1 MRGSEKIGWETVAGA
16 VTLIGAFISVMTV
29 VVKVNGTMTRLE
41 EAVRQLREFIENQDE
56 RNEHFVNKLA
66 SHETR
71 ISLLENRSRDK
82 KE

>member
-56 RNEHFVNKLA
+56 RNEHFVPSPL
-66 SHETR
+66 R
-71 ISLLENRSRDK
+71 IDV
-82 KE
+82 